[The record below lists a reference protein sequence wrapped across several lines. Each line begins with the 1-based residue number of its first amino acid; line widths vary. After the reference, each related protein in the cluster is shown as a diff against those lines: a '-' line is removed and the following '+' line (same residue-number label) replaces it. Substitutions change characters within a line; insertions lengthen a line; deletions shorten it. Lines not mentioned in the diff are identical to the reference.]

1 MKTVEITYRYGSS
14 SQCPRRAVSLAQR
27 AMHPA
32 LVE

>member
-1 MKTVEITYRYGSS
+1 MRLEQREAGSS
-14 SQCPRRAVSLAQR
+14 SQCPGLAISLAQR